1 MTRHLR
7 RACTAGLLALAG
19 TALAQ
24 NPDPAATA
32 RLAVHATDL
41 ANGYMVTFCD
51 ERAPVKA
58 AAVRAAWQ
66 DWRRRQQVDEV
77 RRQVDPAWLER
88 MNANVAKS
96 RAALVDKM
104 AAHGTPDVV
113 CEGVVASFA
122 QPDMDLRAHYPLAYG
137 GGPAPSAP
145 AGVVRPAPT
154 GAGAV
159 RPAVAAPTGTLY
171 SVAQLDVYYATGS
184 LQERRARLGPTVYVK
199 GKAVR
204 RRDSWFIEH
213 DDPTF
218 GSRTPISPGFSL
230 AAYEGQT
237 IVMSGRFKEL
247 PVSVGF
253 LQDGR
258 VVADPSRLTP
268 SDLPEDAVLRRR
280 AVPMDQ
286 VRAKPG
292 DGVSAGDIDAVR
304 FDGKGV
310 VLLLDDGWL
319 YNRPGALPPSDLD
332 VKASRRLE
340 PDCWHRWKSSGDKIL
355 VRWAD
360 KRGRLADDWK
370 PMTGSWVVKP
380 WPGGRVDPVEYV
392 AQNFAG
398 SLATGGVYSK
408 SLWRF
413 GADGRFTTSAYVQAG
428 SGSMAAQNG
437 FVAGQTSHQGPQGG
451 QSSGFANGNGAVVTN
466 QRNGADGSGNRGT
479 WKLDG
484 YTLELRYDNGRV
496 ARVFAFP
503 WDDQAKH
510 IWIDGTSY
518 MKD

>member
-1 MTRHLR
+1 MTRR
-7 RACTAGLLALAG
+7 FCRACAAGVLAVAG
-19 TALAQ
+19 AAAAQ
-24 NPDPAATA
+24 TPDPVTTA
-32 RLAVHATDL
+32 RLAVHAIDL
-41 ANGYMVTFCD
+41 ANGHMVAFCD
-51 ERAPVKA
+51 ERAPTKA

-66 DWRRRQQVDEV
+66 DWRRAEQVDAV

-88 MNANVAKS
+88 MTANVAKS
-96 RAALVDKM
+96 RAALFGKM
-104 AAHGTPDVV
+104 AAHGTPDAV
-113 CEGVVASFA
+113 CDGVVASFA
-122 QPDMDLRAHYPLAYG
+122 QPDMDLHARYPLAYE
-137 GGPAPSAP
+137 GGPGP
-145 AGVVRPAPT
+145 AKA
-154 GAGAV
+154 AG
-159 RPAVAAPTGTLY
+159 AAPTGTLY
-171 SVAQLDVYYATGS
+171 TVAQLDMYYATGS
-184 LQERRARLGPTVYVK
+184 LQERRARLGPTVYFK
-199 GKAVR
+199 GRAVR
-204 RRDSWFIEH
+204 RGDSWFVEH

-268 SDLPEDAVLRRR
+268 SNLPEDAVLRRR
-280 AVPMDQ
+280 TVPVDQ

-292 DGVSAGDIDAVR
+292 DGVAAGDIDAVR
-304 FDGKGV
+304 FDGKRV
-310 VLLLDDGWL
+310 ALLLDDGWL

-340 PDCWHRWKSSGDKIL
+340 PDFWHRWKSSGDKIL

-360 KRGRLADDWK
+360 KRGRLADDWQ
-370 PMTGSWVVKP
+370 PMTGTWAVRP
-380 WPGGRVDPVEYV
+380 WPGGRVAPVDYI

-466 QRNGADGSGNRGT
+466 QRNGADGSGNRGS
-479 WKLDG
+479 WKLEG

-503 WDDQAKH
+503 WDDKAKH
-510 IWIDGTSY
+510 VWIDGTSY
-518 MKD
+518 ISN